1 MSIHRRLVLTAAAV
15 LACAAAGGGLALAQ
29 GGASGQSGTSRGCQL
44 ASLRLVKLEQLTK
57 LQRLSLTIR
66 MGVAHFGVV
75 LHNASAAKASA
86 CATSKWRATKA
97 KPAADPRSRDHSQ
110 GAGDRLRSEGGGDR
124 RSSEGSGDDR
134 RAEGEGERRSCDTD
148 EGRGDET
155 DSDGDAA
162 RDADDLDNCG
172 EAAEEEAPA
181 PTSTTQAANFAG

>member
-44 ASLRLVKLEQLTK
+44 ASLRLVKLDHLTK

-75 LHNASAAKASA
+75 LHKASAAKASA
-86 CATSKWRATKA
+86 CATSKWTSTKA
-97 KPAADPRSRDHSQ
+97 KPGADPRNRDHSQ
-110 GAGDRLRSEGGGDR
+110 GAGDRLRSEGA
-124 RSSEGSGDDR
+124 GDDR
-134 RAEGEGERRSCDTD
+134 RSEGDDEGEAEHVSCDTD
-148 EGRGDET
+148 EGQGDET
-155 DSDGDAA
+155 DADGDAA
-162 RDADDLDNCG
+162 RDAGDRDDCG
-172 EAAEEEAPA
+172 ENEPAVEEAPA